1 VLYRKPLPLIEFAEF
16 VPWTTAHFLT
26 REARDRFL
34 RAAATLPERDV
45 EVRPLYNECCG
56 ASVRWRPGKFLGLND
71 VAYAHGGKITVI
83 LKPRGA
89 AVPWVTFT
97 GFRRS
102 SAR

>member
-1 VLYRKPLPLIEFAEF
+1 M
-16 VPWTTAHFLT
+16 
-26 REARDRFL
+26 
-34 RAAATLPERDV
+34 
-45 EVRPLYNECCG
+45 YNECCG